1 MDRKPLIAVIGPGVK
16 CPDPL
21 KSIAEDLGEA
31 IGNAGYN
38 LISGGRFMGV
48 MNAVSKGAK
57 EKGSMVIGILPG
69 MDNSDSSEWLDIS
82 ILTGAGSARNNFIV
96 LSSDVVIALGKGPGT
111 FSEIALA
118 IKAEKPLILYNP
130 EDNLY
135 DLALQMGDQIYKA
148 GSVEDVMAITGDLIS
163 KN

>member
-1 MDRKPLIAVIGPGVK
+1 MAMNRKPLIAVIGPGVK
-16 CPDPL
+16 CPEHL
-21 KSIAEDLGEA
+21 KTLAEELGTA

-38 LISGGRFMGV
+38 LITGGRSIGV

-57 EKGSMVIGILPG
+57 ESGSAVIGILPG
-69 MDNSDSSEWLDIS
+69 TDNSDSSEWLDVS
-82 ILTGAGSARNNFIV
+82 IVTGAGAARNNFIV

-135 DLALQMGDQIYKA
+135 ELAHTMGEQVYKA
-148 GSVEDVMAITGDLIS
+148 GSVEEVMDITKDLIS
-163 KN
+163 

>member
-1 MDRKPLIAVIGPGVK
+1 MDRKPLIAVIGPGIK
-16 CPDPL
+16 CPEPL
-21 KSIAEDLGEA
+21 KILAEELGVK

-38 LISGGRFMGV
+38 LITGGRSMGV

-57 EKGSMVIGILPG
+57 GSGCMVIGILPG
-69 MDNSDSSEWLDIS
+69 TDNSDSSEWLDIS
-82 ILTGAGSARNNFIV
+82 IVTGAGAARNNFIV

-135 DLALQMGDQIYKA
+135 DLAYTMGDQVYKA
-148 GSVEDVMAITGDLIS
+148 SSVEEVMSITSDLI
-163 KN
+163 N